1 MQRATPPRA
10 RHSLRLLAPGGPLAD
25 EPFGCAAGHA
35 AQRRDRIDLTEGPGR
50 PAIRRRF
57 VNLADH
63 TDRDVRTDA
72 LKREIATSML
82 PIQSFRW
89 SGRDKI
95 AVQTHGRYW
104 LKQQFELLLP

>member
-1 MQRATPPRA
+1 MQRATPPRV
-10 RHSLRLLAPGGPLAD
+10 RHIRRLLAPGGPLAD

-35 AQRRDRIDLTEGPGR
+35 AQRRDRINLTEGPGR

-63 TDRDVRTDA
+63 PCWDVRTDA
-72 LKREIATSML
+72 LKWEID
-82 PIQSFRW
+82 QSSLAVKSLQWR
-89 SGRDKI
+89 GKDKI
-95 AVQTHGRYW
+95 AVQTHDRFW